1 MRLVLLLVSHAA
13 LAVTPADQLQP
24 GQQQFAPL
32 ITQQPVLPNNQVLYG
47 VVAPC
52 TFAVPIS
59 AQPAAAAY
67 GCLMDIVPP
76 PSFDNDQ
83 LMARAYVE
91 QMINDGTADAYAT
104 DKQGSRFLQKVFTEG
119 DVRVQQK
126 LLDYFLQKD
135 IFARL
140 CDDIFAN
147 YLLQCLME
155 KAAIHEEVAICS
167 ILMENV
173 VEHSCGRYSCRIV
186 QKVFTSF
193 HLNARMALLSAL
205 KGAEK
210 CLSLDQYG
218 IHVIQIATA
227 QSPNSAVSLQGVIMQ
242 KRTITPEKFMLAA
255 TDFFFVFFF
264 FDLM

>member
-1 MRLVLLLVSHAA
+1 M
-13 LAVTPADQLQP
+13 
-24 GQQQFAPL
+24 
-32 ITQQPVLPNNQVLYG
+32 
-47 VVAPC
+47 
-52 TFAVPIS
+52 PIS

-104 DKQGSRFLQKVFTEG
+104 DKQGSRL
-119 DVRVQQK
+119 
-126 LLDYFLQKD
+126 
-135 IFARL
+135 
-140 CDDIFAN
+140 
-147 YLLQCLME
+147 CLME

-218 IHVIQIATA
+218 IHVIQQCNAKNA
-227 QSPNSAVSLQGVIMQ
+227 Y
-242 KRTITPEKFMLAA
+242 
-255 TDFFFVFFF
+255 
-264 FDLM
+264 